1 MLGKSC
7 RRNIQTAASLCSPG
21 TNNFFKLDIF
31 FTIFY
36 HKLNETKLNDP
47 MVNRIDNYF
56 DLSFLKNQEMCLKNM
71 KPEVSKLC

>member
-1 MLGKSC
+1 MLRKSC

-21 TNNFFKLDIF
+21 TNIYIF

-36 HKLNETKLNDP
+36 NKLNETTLNDP
-47 MVNRIDNYF
+47 MVNRIDNAF
-56 DLSFLKNQEMCLKNM
+56 DLSFLKNLEMCLKNM